1 MNTMVYNSKTF
12 KCWGYPEKDRDDLGV
27 PFFQPLIDKT
37 NITKVTDH
45 EHHGVQLQQS
55 VSVRIH
61 KIEMGRLD
69 VPFLQPSI
77 GDINI
82 GQ

>member
-1 MNTMVYNSKTF
+1 MNTMVYN
-12 KCWGYPEKDRDDLGV
+12 Y
-27 PFFQPLIDKT
+27 
-37 NITKVTDH
+37 N
-45 EHHGVQLQQS
+45 S

-69 VPFLQPSI
+69 VPFFQPSI

>member
-1 MNTMVYNSKTF
+1 MNTMVYNSTIF
-12 KCWGYPEKDRDDLGV
+12 KCWGCPEKKRDDLGV
-27 PFFQPLIDKT
+27 PFFQPSIDKT

-55 VSVRIH
+55 GSVRIH

-69 VPFLQPSI
+69 VPFFQPSI